1 LNDTTTKE
9 DGKLAQALEWLNA
22 PREELPQE
30 YHDAFAVW
38 CEVDAID
45 RQAKELETTQP
56 VGVTEILARRAALK
70 ELHTE
75 RARLLAVLD
84 GQEQPAQGPEPA
96 PTKLG
101 VNVNMVST
109 TVNRL
114 SPAEPAPVAPPLNEA
129 PTPDE
134 PAPVLPAKE
143 TPTERR
149 ARWLAMLE
157 EEEKRAKR
165 GALQRAA
172 DREGVDRSNMKK
184 GIDKARAARD
194 AQKRAGSWTSQLV
207 QDGKRAH

>member
-1 LNDTTTKE
+1 MNDTTTKE

-45 RQAKELETTQP
+45 MQAKELETTQP

-114 SPAEPAPVAPPLNEA
+114 SPAEPTPVAPPLNEA
-129 PTPDE
+129 P
-134 PAPVLPAKE
+134 VLPAKE
-143 TPTERR
+143 TPSERR
-149 ARWLAMLE
+149 ARWLAMFE
-157 EEEKRAKR
+157 EEERREKR
-165 GALQRAA
+165 GALQRLA
-172 DREGVDRSNMKK
+172 DREGVDRANMSK
-184 GIDKARAARD
+184 DLAKARKERD
-194 AQKRAGSWTSQLV
+194 TQRRGGVYSQLV
-207 QDGKRAH
+207 RDGKRTT